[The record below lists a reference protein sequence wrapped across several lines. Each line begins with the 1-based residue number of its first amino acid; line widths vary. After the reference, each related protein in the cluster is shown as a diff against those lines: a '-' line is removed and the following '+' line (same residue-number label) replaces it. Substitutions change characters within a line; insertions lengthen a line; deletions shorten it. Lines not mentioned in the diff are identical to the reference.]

1 MKLLNLTLLLF
12 TTSALANFGDT
23 IGVAPENISLGGQAS
38 LHSISASAGLFH
50 PSSVGF
56 ETRNQFSFSI
66 SNTSFNFSEIKN
78 IVVENDTTSQ
88 SGQSFGNVSTDY
100 ESISMGQAHGV
111 VSIPKLETNLAFS
124 IFAPLLYIAKFDSG
138 DPQLPEYVMYRSRPK
153 RMSAQLS
160 LTRKVND
167 NVALALG
174 AQVGFKLEADI
185 EANASLN
192 GTNFGSS
199 ARAKANIF
207 PKVAFL
213 GSASYFNKDHRVSF
227 TLKQG
232 QEMTAKASVTG
243 QTTDPR
249 IIFDLT
255 SESLSY
261 FEPHQLRA
269 TYSFKALDWIEITTG
284 VKYEIWSDFTP
295 PTLKLIQEASVLSSD
310 NYEVISTKNTLSP
323 SLGLKIDVQKW
334 SILTG
339 VSLNESPL
347 DSSYTGAGN
356 SIDSSSKDFSAGVIK
371 RTNLFSTEI
380 AFTGA
385 IKYRKL
391 EEKTVNK
398 ETGQENGS
406 NGLKIGA
413 PGYDIGGDIT
423 NVAIGLQ
430 IKF

>member
-1 MKLLNLTLLLF
+1 M
-12 TTSALANFGDT
+12 
-23 IGVAPENISLGGQAS
+23 I
-38 LHSISASAGLFH
+38 
-50 PSSVGF
+50 
-56 ETRNQFSFSI
+56 
-66 SNTSFNFSEIKN
+66 
-78 IVVENDTTSQ
+78 
-88 SGQSFGNVSTDY
+88 
-100 ESISMGQAHGV
+100 
-111 VSIPKLETNLAFS
+111 
-124 IFAPLLYIAKFDSG
+124 
-138 DPQLPEYVMYRSRPK
+138 
-153 RMSAQLS
+153 
-160 LTRKVND
+160 

-213 GSASYFNKDHRVSF
+213 GSASYFNSGHRFSF

-232 QEMTAKASVTG
+232 QEMTAKAGVTG

-269 TYSFKALDWIEITTG
+269 TYSYKPLDWIEITTG

-323 SLGLKIDVQKW
+323 SLGLKIDIQKW

-339 VSLNESPL
+339 V
-347 DSSYTGAGN
+347 
-356 SIDSSSKDFSAGVIK
+356 
-371 RTNLFSTEI
+371 
-380 AFTGA
+380 
-385 IKYRKL
+385 
-391 EEKTVNK
+391 
-398 ETGQENGS
+398 
-406 NGLKIGA
+406 
-413 PGYDIGGDIT
+413 IT
-423 NVAIGLQ
+423 
-430 IKF
+430 

>member
-1 MKLLNLTLLLF
+1 MKLLNLILLF
-12 TTSALANFGDT
+12 CTTNALANFGDT
-23 IGVAPENISLGGQAS
+23 IGVAPENMSLGGQAS

-56 ETRNQFSFSI
+56 ETRNQFSFCI

-78 IVVENDTTSQ
+78 IVVENDTNSQ
-88 SGQSFGNVSTDY
+88 SGQSFGDVSTDY
-100 ESISMGQAHGV
+100 ESISMGQAHGIIN
-111 VSIPKLETNLAFS
+111 IPKFKTNLGFS

-138 DPQLPEYVMYRSRPK
+138 DPKLPEYVMYRSRPK
-153 RMSAQLS
+153 RMSAQFS
-160 LTRKVND
+160 LAKKIND
-167 NVALALG
+167 KFALALG

-213 GSASYFNKDHRVSF
+213 GSASYFNKAHRLSL

-261 FEPHQLRA
+261 FEPHQFRA
-269 TYSFKALDWIEITTG
+269 TYSFRPLDWIELTSG
-284 VKYEIWSDFTP
+284 LKYEVWSDFTP
-295 PTLKLIQEASVLSSD
+295 ATLKLIQEASVLSSD

-323 SLGLKIDVQKW
+323 SVGIKIDIQSW
-334 SILTG
+334 SLLAGASI
-339 VSLNESPL
+339 NESPL
-347 DSSYTGAGN
+347 DSSFSGAGN
-356 SIDSSSKDFSAGVIK
+356 SIDSSSKDFSAGIIK
-371 RTNLFSTEI
+371 RTSLLSTEM
-380 AFTGA
+380 ALTAA
-385 IKYRKL
+385 IKFRDL
-391 EEKTVNK
+391 EEQTISKV
-398 ETGQENGS
+398 TGQENGS

-413 PGYDIGGDIT
+413 PGYEVGGDIT